1 MSQIIDLIILTVN
14 KTALGLGEAKKQ
26 IASKFKIIRKEI
38 RDGLLTKITYI
49 SLNVELKFGYTFV
62 PDFHKPGFWHEFQ
75 C

>member
-14 KTALGLGEAKKQ
+14 KTALGLWEAKKQ

-49 SLNVELKFGYTFV
+49 RLNVELKFGYTFV
-62 PDFHKPGFWHEFQ
+62 PDFHKSGFWHEFQ